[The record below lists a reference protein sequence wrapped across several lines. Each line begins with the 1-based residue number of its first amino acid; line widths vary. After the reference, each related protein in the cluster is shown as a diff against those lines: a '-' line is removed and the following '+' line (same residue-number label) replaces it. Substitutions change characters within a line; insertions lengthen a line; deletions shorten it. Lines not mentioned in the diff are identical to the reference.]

1 MIDDQVL
8 PWPGFKDHT
17 SRVQVERELLNSNSP
32 GKIVLG
38 LEKGKV

>member
-17 SRVQVERELLNSNSP
+17 SREPVEKELLNSP

-38 LEKGKV
+38 LETGKV